1 MWLTSFCIMEGNI
14 PWQAGCNLIKAQ
26 EDYLCCLNNHSII
39 NGSL

>member
-26 EDYLCCLNNHSII
+26 ETIYVA
-39 NGSL
+39 